1 MDPKHVA
8 AYGDQDGEAI
18 KKAKVLKSIRET
30 FDIFDKEGTGQVDS
44 REIGTLIRALG
55 VFPQESDLENL
66 VDQCQEEPPTG
77 FVTFK
82 KFNVMMCAAAVTLTF
97 VNQQG
102 SRPALLLDV
111 LSLMKHEYAVSLL
124 YPYRVE

>member
-1 MDPKHVA
+1 M
-8 AYGDQDGEAI
+8 
-18 KKAKVLKSIRET
+18 
-30 FDIFDKEGTGQVDS
+30 
-44 REIGTLIRALG
+44 
-55 VFPQESDLENL
+55 
-66 VDQCQEEPPTG
+66 DQCQEEPPTG